1 MSSTKVEV
9 LKVISLPN
17 GQWAISRGDDEP
29 IWVESTK
36 EKCEAILHSQY
47 IDTVLTMYEM
57 MHEQKGG
64 KQNG

>member
-1 MSSTKVEV
+1 MSNLEV
-9 LKVISLPN
+9 LKVIRLPN

-29 IWVESTK
+29 IWVEDTK

-57 MHEQKGG
+57 MHARKEGE
-64 KQNG
+64 